1 MLPLRKY
8 GSVVRRAAVDFVDA
22 GGIDLAAGLAFYAL
36 FALFPLLLSV
46 LGIVGFLISSSPEL
60 PGRIVDTLGVSA
72 GPALRQTILVTL
84 HDLES
89 HQTARG
95 ISAVAGLVVLLVT
108 GGSLFVAAD
117 DAVRSLFHA
126 PARPGSSSALRV
138 FVVRHLGGAAL
149 AGLTSV
155 AVLVSLVVTSAVSS
169 SRLGFVAAI
178 ALQVLPIAGLLLVA
192 TAALRFVPIVRVSL
206 QAALFGAT
214 VTTVLVTV
222 LRWALAA
229 FLRSALGYT
238 AYGAFGALLGL
249 ALFIQLTRI
258 VTLFG
263 VSCARAYA
271 GVLEGATPKPVE
283 PMGSCPPSH
292 GWCTRRPEARYS
304 DSPLV

>member
-84 HDLES
+84 RDLES

-95 ISAVAGLVVLLVT
+95 VSAVAGLVVLLV
-108 GGSLFVAAD
+108 SLFVAAD

-126 PARPGSSSALRV
+126 PPRPGSSSAVWV

-169 SRLGFVAAI
+169 ARLGFVAAI

-206 QAALFGAT
+206 RAALFGAT

-249 ALFIQLTRI
+249 ALFIQLTCI

-271 GVLEGATPKPVE
+271 GVLEGATPKPIE

-292 GWCTRRPEARYS
+292 GWCTRGPVARYS
-304 DSPLV
+304 DSPLA